1 MNLLKISLR
10 NLLKNKLQASIHI
23 IGLTVG
29 LTAVICIALYL
40 QNELS
45 YDNFHV
51 KDHQLYRIGMKVFR
65 QGTQLTDGHFFTP
78 PMGPAM
84 KEELA
89 GVKNYTRYKSPVEV
103 YFSAYEKS
111 LKVNKVLYAD
121 SSFFSL
127 FSFPL
132 IAGNPANALTTPY
145 SLVLTESTASRLF
158 GTSDVLGEIVQLN
171 NGEELQITAIAADP
185 PANSH
190 IEFKAL
196 IAFSTLYK
204 DPGNFM
210 DWKGGEQYVTYIQLD
225 ENADPTA
232 IEQQF
237 PAFLW
242 RHINQEYANYN
253 LRLEANLQ
261 PLPAIHL
268 HHNAY
273 AASLRM
279 NLYILA
285 VVALLILIIACI
297 NFINISTAWAV
308 NRAKEVGVRKVLGA
322 SRMALGRQFMGE
334 TFLII
339 GIAFILSL
347 FLVEAV
353 LPLAPRLFGKPIFVP
368 EVFQWTTTGGL
379 LLLLVLVGLG
389 AGSYPAFYMTS
400 FDAVK
405 VLKGLHTGTRKSK
418 FRNGLVIFQFAV
430 STILIISTL
439 VITQQLNFTKNKML
453 GFDKEN
459 ILVLPLVG
467 AEVQSKVKAL
477 KQALK
482 KSPNIVST
490 AACSQ
495 TPGKGF
501 TQNGYRPEGMEDP
514 VLIKVVHVDDDFY
527 QLFDLELTEGRV
539 LSIDKPGDRQA
550 YLINESLAQQLDWKQ
565 PIGKKISRD
574 GEHQVVGVI
583 KDFHF
588 ASLHKP
594 IEPLII
600 TCSPYQDQF
609 DYLAVKL
616 AAGNIEAGIQATQAA
631 WKQVFPNQVA
641 DYWFLDDEIQQI
653 YDSEQRLQKAF
664 LGFSGLS
671 IFIALMGIFGLITYA
686 VEQRTKE
693 IGIRKVLG
701 ASVIGIIGLLSKN
714 FLKLVGFSIILAA
727 PLAYFF
733 MEKWLQHFAYRIDIH
748 WGVFVIAG
756 ILAILVAFL
765 TVSFQSVRA
774 ALVNPVQSLRRE

>member
-10 NLLKNKLQASIHI
+10 NLLKNKLQTSIHI
-23 IGLTVG
+23 IGLAVG

-51 KDHQLYRIGMKVFR
+51 KDHQLYRIGMKAFR

-89 GVKNYTRYKSPVEV
+89 GVKNYTRYKSPVEA
-103 YFSAYEKS
+103 YFSSYEKS
-111 LKVNKVLYAD
+111 LKINKVLYAD
-121 SSFFSL
+121 STFFSL

-132 IAGNPANALTTPY
+132 IAGNPAKALTTPY
-145 SLVLTESTASRLF
+145 SLVLTESTANRLF

-204 DPGNFM
+204 DPRNFM
-210 DWKGGEQYVTYIQLD
+210 GWNGGGQYITYIQLD

-253 LRLEANLQ
+253 LRLEAHLQ

-285 VVALLILIIACI
+285 IVALLILIIACI

-308 NRAKEVGVRKVLGA
+308 KRAKEVGVKKVLGA

-353 LPLAPRLFGKPIFVP
+353 LPLVPRLFGKPIFVP

-467 AEVQSKVKAL
+467 TEVQSKVKAL

-527 QLFDLELTEGRV
+527 QLFDLELAEGRV
-539 LSIDKPGDRQA
+539 LSIDKPRDRQA

-631 WKQVFPNQVA
+631 WKQVLPHQVA
-641 DYWFLDDEIQQI
+641 DYWFLDDEIEQI

-714 FLKLVGFSIILAA
+714 FLKLVGVSIILAA

-733 MEKWLQHFAYRIDIH
+733 MEKWLQHFAYRIDIQ
-748 WGVFVIAG
+748 WWVFVIAG

-774 ALVNPVQSLRRE
+774 ALVNPVKSLRSE